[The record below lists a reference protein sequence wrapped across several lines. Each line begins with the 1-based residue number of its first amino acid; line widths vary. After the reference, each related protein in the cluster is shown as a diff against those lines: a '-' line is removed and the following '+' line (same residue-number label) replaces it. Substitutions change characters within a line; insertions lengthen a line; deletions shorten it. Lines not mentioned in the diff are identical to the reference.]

1 VAARGRFRY
10 GGSMRVLVV
19 GGGPA
24 GATAAIQALELGAD
38 VTLLEADQ
46 VGGTNLNRGPTPVR
60 TLARA
65 ARLARDWSSWERFG
79 LEGARPVPNLHAVLA
94 NCARVAR
101 YAHDKKDISGH
112 LRHHGIDLVDQLGPV
127 RFTDTHTVRAG
138 DGRSWHGDRIVIA
151 VGCRAAPLP
160 VPGGELALTYRDI
173 LLLKALPDE
182 VVVIGGA
189 DTGCQIA
196 SIFADFGASV
206 RLIEA
211 GARIV
216 PGADASISAAL
227 SQAFE
232 AKGMEVVTG
241 ARVQA
246 LEQSGEQVIVRFTR
260 GGAAGYAT
268 ADAVFA
274 AVGWPANL
282 QDLGLDAAGV
292 TSGPGAVPVD
302 DYLRTNVGH
311 IYAAGDVNG
320 RSKLVQTARLE
331 GRIAAWNAVRGPCRE
346 MVYAAVPS
354 GSFTDPEYGSVGMT
368 EDQAAADHN
377 IAVGIARYDDLVR
390 PVADGRPD
398 GFCKMIADRHSH
410 AILGAHVLGDYSAE
424 IVQVVAT
431 AMAAGTSVE
440 QLAEVQ
446 FAFPTFTEAVSMAA
460 QKACRTI
467 GIGQFPPAWS
477 YLGPDE

>member
-1 VAARGRFRY
+1 
-10 GGSMRVLVV
+10 MRVLVL
-19 GGGPA
+19 GAGPA
-24 GATAAIQALELGAD
+24 GATAAIQARELGAD
-38 VTLLEADQ
+38 VTLLEAEQ
-46 VGGTNLNRGPTPVR
+46 VGGTNINRGPTPVR

-79 LEGARPVPNLHAVLA
+79 LQGPRPVPDLDAVLA
-94 NCARVAR
+94 NSARVAR
-101 YAHDKKDISGH
+101 YAHEKKDIAGG
-112 LRHHGIDLVDQLGPV
+112 LRHHGIDLVDHLGPV
-127 RFTDTHTVRAG
+127 RFTGPHAVAAG
-138 DGRSWHGDRIVIA
+138 DGRCWHADRIVIA

-173 LLLKALPDE
+173 LALKELPHE

-196 SIFADFGASV
+196 SIFADFGAEV
-206 RLIEA
+206 RIIEA
-211 GARIV
+211 GPRLV

-232 AKGMEVVTG
+232 AKGIKVCTG

-246 LEQSGEQVIVRFTR
+246 LEGRSGQVTVRLTP
-260 GGAAGYAT
+260 GGPVECAT

-282 QDLGLDAAGV
+282 QDLNLEAAGV
-292 TSGPGAVPVD
+292 DSSPRAIPVD
-302 DYLRTNVGH
+302 DFLRTSVGH
-311 IYAAGDVNG
+311 IFAAGDVNG

-331 GRIAAWNAVRGPCRE
+331 GRTAARNAVHGPSRQ
-346 MVYAAVPS
+346 MAYDAVPS

-368 EDQAAADHN
+368 EDQAGCDHDS
-377 IAVGIARYDDLVR
+377 AVGIARYDDLVR

-398 GFCKMIADRHSH
+398 GFCKLIADRNSHS
-410 AILGAHVLGDYSAE
+410 ILGAHVLGDYSAE
-424 IVQVVAT
+424 TVQVVAT
-431 AMAAGTSVE
+431 AMAAGMSVE
-440 QLAEVQ
+440 QLAEMQ

-467 GIGQFPPAWS
+467 GIGHYPPVWS
-477 YLGPDE
+477 YLGPEE